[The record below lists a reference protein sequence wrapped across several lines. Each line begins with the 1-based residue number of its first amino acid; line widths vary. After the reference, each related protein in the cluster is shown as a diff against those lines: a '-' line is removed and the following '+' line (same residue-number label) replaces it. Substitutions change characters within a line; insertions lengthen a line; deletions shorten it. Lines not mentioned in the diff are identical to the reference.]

1 MKQRIIIFGAGGR
14 VGAAFCRQILQ
25 KYPDWR
31 VVGTAR
37 QAQNIP
43 NGAEAQHIDMENIP
57 KHFIQAGDIVVNCT
71 HARFAPYII
80 AQLGDDTYFYNLGSM
95 RVKSSVVDR
104 KTDNAKNA
112 LKLMQEQCPGKWVF
126 LAPTM
131 IYGAKGEAGNIGQLM
146 RILQK
151 TPIIPMPAGS
161 NQYVQPIHYSDVV
174 QFMVALVGQKYTN
187 QGQLPLAGASKLRYY
202 DMIRLVARFIG
213 KKIAI
218 LTLPAVFTPIFI
230 AIMAI
235 MGKDSNIIR
244 RLSEDKSISDE
255 EYTNLCTI
263 TRHIPM
269 DLWAGLQY
277 DSQDDKQKDIK

>member
-1 MKQRIIIFGAGGR
+1 MSQRIVIFGAGGR

-25 KYPDWR
+25 KFPAWR
-31 VVGTAR
+31 VVATAR
-37 QAQNIP
+37 QTHNIP
-43 NGAEAQHIDMENIP
+43 NGAQAHTIDMEHIP
-57 KHFIQAGDIVVNCT
+57 DNFIMAGDIVVNCT
-71 HARFAPYII
+71 HSRFAPHILP
-80 AQLGDDTYFYNLGSM
+80 QLVDDNYFYNLGSM
-95 RVKSSVVDR
+95 RVKSAVDDP
-104 KTDNAKNA
+104 KTNNAKNA
-112 LKLMQEQCPGKWVF
+112 LQLMHEKCPGKWVF

-131 IYGAKGEAGNIGQLM
+131 IYGSQGEAGNIGQLM
-146 RILQK
+146 RLVQK

-161 NQYVQPIHYSDVV
+161 NQYVQPIHYMDLVH
-174 QFMVALVGQKYTN
+174 FMVQLVGQKYTN
-187 QGQLPLAGASKLRYY
+187 QGNMPLAGASKIPYY
-202 DMIRLVARFIG
+202 DMIQLVARFMG
-213 KKIAI
+213 KKITI
-218 LTLPAVFTPIFI
+218 LTMPAIFTPIFI